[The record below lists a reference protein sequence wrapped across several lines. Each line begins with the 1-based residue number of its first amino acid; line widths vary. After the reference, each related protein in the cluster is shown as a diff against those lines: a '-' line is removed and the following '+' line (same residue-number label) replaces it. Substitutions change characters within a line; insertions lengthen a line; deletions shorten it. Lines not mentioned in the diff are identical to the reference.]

1 MYIHLAKREQQ
12 RRMISDLLEGD
23 IPFGFHYQPIVDL
36 ERGLVA
42 GYEALARFPAEIASS
57 PDQVFQVAGDL
68 GRRADLES
76 VVLRSAFWERS
87 KLPPK
92 CFLTINAGPSLLLSR
107 QWQQLLKEIGHFGG
121 TVFEITED
129 EPIHDYAILRS
140 RLDQIREAGGHIAV
154 DDTGA
159 GYASLKQVMELRPN
173 FIKLDRFFVGGCHKE
188 PARSSLIEMMGTMA
202 SRIDATIIAEGV
214 ESESELEELI
224 HLGVS
229 LAQGYYL
236 GKPSAEML
244 PLPVAQAE
252 AIRSRAEARQQG
264 NLWGVID
271 SCFTCSDADTAA
283 TYLDANDEAHVV
295 LLVDEGNRPSGIIER
310 HSLIGI
316 RHLAQPMK
324 IQRESDLRAVLQRCL
339 SRPPA
344 HRFDPIV
351 VVGADGRI
359 AGVATVDRMVKFVL
373 ENGPLLDMRAAEVRA
388 LMGPGDIDRKAGTS
402 GC

>member
-1 MYIHLAKREQQ
+1 MYINLAKREQQ
-12 RRMISDLLEGD
+12 RRTISGLLDGD

-36 ERGLVA
+36 ERGLIT

-57 PDQVFQVAGDL
+57 PDQVFRAAGDL
-68 GRRADLES
+68 GRRADLEC
-76 VVLRSAFWERS
+76 VVLRSALWERS

-92 CFLTINAGPSLLLSR
+92 CFLTINVGPSLLLSR
-107 QWQQLLKEIGHFGG
+107 QWQQLLRETGHFGG

-129 EPIHDYAILRS
+129 EPIHDYTIFRS

-159 GYASLKQVMELRPN
+159 GYASLKHVMELRPN

-188 PARSSLIEMMGTMA
+188 PARSSLIEMMSTMA
-202 SRIDATIIAEGV
+202 GRIDATIIAEGV
-214 ESESELEELI
+214 ETASELEELI

-236 GKPSAEML
+236 GKPSAEMH
-244 PLPVAQAE
+244 PLPALQAE
-252 AIRSRAEARQQG
+252 AIRSRAQARQQG
-264 NLWGVID
+264 NLWGVIE
-271 SCFTCSDADTAA
+271 SCFTCFDAGAAA
-283 TYLDANDEAHVV
+283 TYLDANAEAHVV

-310 HSLIGI
+310 HALIGI
-316 RHLAQPMK
+316 RHLPQPMK
-324 IQRESDLRAVLQRCL
+324 VQRESDLREVLQRCL
-339 SRPPA
+339 SRPSA
-344 HRFDPIV
+344 HRFDPVAVIR
-351 VVGADGRI
+351 ADGQM

-388 LMGPGDIDRKAGTS
+388 LMGSADRDMRAGTS